1 MHTYKPSG
9 ICATQID
16 FDIKDGKVY
25 DVVFTNGCPGNHLG
39 LSSLA
44 EGMPVAEVVRRLEG
58 IHCGERTTS
67 CPDQL
72 AQALKA
78 YV

>member
-1 MHTYKPSG
+1 MHSYTPSG

-16 FDIKDGKVY
+16 FDIRDGKVY
-25 DVVFTNGCPGNHLG
+25 DISFTNGCPGNHLG
-39 LSSLA
+39 LASLA
-44 EGMPVAEVVRRLEG
+44 EGMPVKEVIKRLEG
-58 IHCGERTTS
+58 IHCGQRQTS

>member
-16 FDIKDGKVY
+16 FDVRDGKVY
-25 DVVFTNGCPGNHLG
+25 DVVFTKGCPGTHLG

-44 EGMPVAEVVRRLEG
+44 EGMPVAEVIHRLEG
-58 IHCGERTTS
+58 IRCGERTTS

-72 AQALKA
+72 AQALKE